1 LHLHL
6 QLTIKFEFRQSNFCL
21 LLVVSYNNLMSRFY
35 NDSIFWVE
43 VDKIKPNPFQP
54 RREFDEAQLKSLA
67 DSIRQYG
74 VLQALVVTRNELE
87 TEGGGLGVE
96 YELVAGERR
105 LRAARLA
112 GLAQVPVLI
121 RTGEETDLMKLELAI
136 IENIQREDLSPVDR
150 ARAFD
155 RLVRE
160 FNFKHHEIGKKVGK
174 SREYVSNSLRILS
187 LPEYI
192 INALSENKITEGHTR
207 PLMMLID
214 RPQEQETLFKEIIFK
229 KLNVREAE
237 SIARHIAVER
247 ARKLIDQEL
256 IDIEDLF
263 KEKLGTRVRIEKKE
277 DGGRV
282 TIDFFN
288 KNDLLALLER
298 IAVEKGVENMQTQDA
313 ETLAEDVAPLTDEE
327 KILAED
333 QPKGEDDESL
343 YSVTNFSI

>member
-1 LHLHL
+1 
-6 QLTIKFEFRQSNFCL
+6 
-21 LLVVSYNNLMSRFY
+21 MSRFY

>member
-1 LHLHL
+1 
-6 QLTIKFEFRQSNFCL
+6 
-21 LLVVSYNNLMSRFY
+21 MSRFY

-54 RREFDEAQLKSLA
+54 RREFDEDQLRSLA

-74 VLQALVVTRNELE
+74 VLQALVVTRKE
-87 TEGGGLGVE
+87 TEREDGGLGVE

-105 LRAARLA
+105 LRAARIA

-121 RTGEETDLMKLELAI
+121 RTGDETDLMKLELAI

-150 ARAFD
+150 ARAFE
-155 RLVRE
+155 RLSKE

-192 INALSENKITEGHTR
+192 INALSENKISEGHTR

-214 RPQEQETLFKEIIFK
+214 RPQEQETLFKEIMFK

-256 IDIEDLF
+256 IDIEGQF

-277 DGGRV
+277 EGGRV

-288 KNDLLALLER
+288 KDDLLALLER
-298 IAVEKGVENMQTQDA
+298 IASDEENTKSI
-313 ETLAEDVAPLTDEE
+313 EDVPPLTEEE

-333 QPKGEDDESL
+333 LPKNEQDDESL

>member
-1 LHLHL
+1 
-6 QLTIKFEFRQSNFCL
+6 
-21 LLVVSYNNLMSRFY
+21 MSRFY
-35 NDSIFWVE
+35 NDSIFWIE

-54 RREFDEAQLKSLA
+54 RREFDDVQLRSLS

-74 VLQALVVTRNELE
+74 VLQALIVTRNEVE
-87 TEGGGLGVE
+87 KEDGGMGVE

-174 SREYVSNSLRILS
+174 SREYVSNSLRILT

-214 RPQEQETLFKEIIFK
+214 RPQEQETLFKEILFK
-229 KLNVREAE
+229 KLNVREADG
-237 SIARHIAVER
+237 IARHIAVER

-256 IDIEDLF
+256 IDIEDQF
-263 KEKLGTRVRIEKKE
+263 KEKLGTRVRIEKKPASTQGGE
-277 DGGRV
+277 EGGRV

-288 KNDLLALLER
+288 KDDLRSLLGR
-298 IAVEKGVENMQTQDA
+298 IISDA
-313 ETLAEDVAPLTDEE
+313 DGAKILMEDKPQTDEN
-327 KILAED
+327 
-333 QPKGEDDESL
+333 DESL

>member
-1 LHLHL
+1 
-6 QLTIKFEFRQSNFCL
+6 
-21 LLVVSYNNLMSRFY
+21 
-35 NDSIFWVE
+35 
-43 VDKIKPNPFQP
+43 
-54 RREFDEAQLKSLA
+54 
-67 DSIRQYG
+67 
-74 VLQALVVTRNELE
+74 
-87 TEGGGLGVE
+87 
-96 YELVAGERR
+96 
-105 LRAARLA
+105 
-112 GLAQVPVLI
+112 
-121 RTGEETDLMKLELAI
+121 MKLELAI

-155 RLVRE
+155 RLVKE

-192 INALSENKITEGHTR
+192 INALSENKINEGHTR
-207 PLMMLID
+207 PLMMLVD
-214 RPQEQETLFKEIIFK
+214 RPQEQETLFKEILAK

-263 KEKLGTRVRIEKKE
+263 KEKLGTRVRIEKKPASTQGGE
-277 DGGRV
+277 EGGRV

-288 KNDLLALLER
+288 KEDLRALLER
-298 IAVEKGVENMQTQDA
+298 IVVDGKVSQPQAEISVENT
-313 ETLAEDVAPLTDEE
+313 PSLTDEE
-327 KILAED
+327 KVSTED
-333 QPKGEDDESL
+333 QTGTPEDDESL